1 MRKRISGILLTCLLL
16 LATPCWGIV
25 FDYSVAGTFLD
36 DNQVSGSISGN
47 VWIDDASY
55 APSLDNLTLMG
66 NFTYSIPYFNLIFES
81 TSMDFAKTGT
91 ESRLR
96 IQFWTEPNPNA
107 GYRNFNDSFYL
118 VSTSGDFYGTANVL
132 TNTGNFITDF
142 ATIPTQFFFPDDGYG
157 VLSGP
162 DPGIAHMSINLTQ
175 VSPVPEPTTMLLLSS
190 GIVGL
195 IACRKRFIR

>member
-66 NFTYSIPYFNLIFES
+66 NFTYSIPYFNL
-81 TSMDFAKTGT
+81 T
-91 ESRLR
+91 
-96 IQFWTEPNPNA
+96 
-107 GYRNFNDSFYL
+107 
-118 VSTSGDFYGTANVL
+118 
-132 TNTGNFITDF
+132 
-142 ATIPTQFFFPDDGYG
+142 
-157 VLSGP
+157 
-162 DPGIAHMSINLTQ
+162 
-175 VSPVPEPTTMLLLSS
+175 
-190 GIVGL
+190 
-195 IACRKRFIR
+195 